1 MKLTKP
7 GELRSFAAY
16 PHCWADTEDASRP
29 PLARE
34 AVRVVG
40 WADEKRQM
48 LADSFAR
55 PYPVTLPMII
65 LMALVPV
72 YLFIPGALPNR
83 PLFVPELALDR
94 RVPVVPAWSIVY
106 GAVYSFLIVL
116 PVLVVRQTAHIR
128 RLYVAY
134 LLVWIT
140 AYVFFLLFPT
150 VAPRP
155 VNVVGDGFA
164 VWGLR
169 FLYSADPPSN
179 CFPSLHVAHSFV
191 SALSCYRV
199 HRSLG
204 VAAVFCALLVG
215 VSTVFS
221 KQHYILDVL
230 AGMLLASVAYVVVLR
245 SCRRDQ
251 VPERD
256 RLAAPVG
263 AFGAAGIAGLGT
275 ACVWLTYRLNLS

>member
-1 MKLTKP
+1 VTL
-7 GELRSFAAY
+7 
-16 PHCWADTEDASRP
+16 
-29 PLARE
+29 
-34 AVRVVG
+34 VG
-40 WADEKRQM
+40 WADQQRRM

-55 PYPVTLPMII
+55 PYPVTLPMVI

-94 RVPVVPAWSIVY
+94 RLPMVPAWSIVY
-106 GAVYSFLIVL
+106 GTVYSFLIVL
-116 PVLVVRQTAHIR
+116 PVLVVRQTEHIR
-128 RLYVAY
+128 RLYLAY

-191 SALSCYRV
+191 SALGCYRV
-199 HRSLG
+199 HGGLG
-204 VAAVFCALLVG
+204 VVAVFGALLVAL
-215 VSTVFS
+215 STVFS

-230 AGMLLASVAYVVVLR
+230 AGMLLASLAYVVVLR
-245 SCRRDQ
+245 GCRRDQ
-251 VPERD
+251 VPKFD
-256 RLAAPVG
+256 WQAAPVM
-263 AFGAAGIAGLGT
+263 AFGAAGIAGVAT
-275 ACVWLTYRLNLS
+275 ACLWIAYRLSVS

>member
-1 MKLTKP
+1 
-7 GELRSFAAY
+7 
-16 PHCWADTEDASRP
+16 
-29 PLARE
+29 LARE

-40 WADEKRQM
+40 WADQKRVM
-48 LADSFAR
+48 LADSLAR
-55 PYPVTLPMII
+55 PYPVTLPMVI
-65 LMALVPV
+65 LMALIPV

-83 PLFVPELALDR
+83 PLLELELALDR
-94 RVPVVPAWSIVY
+94 RLPLVPAWSIVY

-116 PVLVVRQTAHIR
+116 PVLVVRQTTHIR

-140 AYVFFLLFPT
+140 AYVSFLLFPT

-199 HRSLG
+199 HRTLG
-204 VAAVFCALLVG
+204 VAAAFCALLVA

-230 AGMLLASVAYVVVLR
+230 AGMLLAALAYVVVLR
-245 SCRRDQ
+245 GCRRDQ
-251 VPERD
+251 VLERD
-256 RLAAPVG
+256 LQAAPVM
-263 AFGAAGIAGLGT
+263 AFGAAALAGLAT
-275 ACVWLTYRLNLS
+275 ACLWIAYRLNLP